1 MDTLF
6 LKIILGIGT
15 DWKVGFLLV
24 NSITTQFIEYFQSKG
39 MKLVEKTKSENQE
52 DKNTPDL
59 IMSDNSNRMYL
70 KIIQKESLSERNK
83 LLSSI
88 MKSVSYLLEA
98 NLVYLA
104 LPKLYASILD
114 GKVFRENG
122 LGLLIYDDKGAPEEV
137 IQPKIFPNKLTST
150 SSTSTI
156 PIKLMDEINSLKD
169 NLHSLEIEV
178 NMLKDLVNN
187 LKSNQKTVEVESQ
200 IKKVQVEQRAD
211 STDFPEFMRDNP
223 WVEILSKRGRE

>member
-1 MDTLF
+1 
-6 LKIILGIGT
+6 
-15 DWKVGFLLV
+15 LV
-24 NSITTQFIEYFQSKG
+24 NPITTQFIEYFQSKG
-39 MKLVEKTKSENQE
+39 MKLVEKTKSENEE

-59 IMSDNSNRMYL
+59 IMSDNKNRIYL

-88 MKSVSYLLEA
+88 MKSVSYLFEA
-98 NLVYLA
+98 NIVYLA

-122 LGLLIYDDKGAPEEV
+122 LGLLIYDDKEALEEV
-137 IQPKIFPNKLTST
+137 IQPKIFPNKQMST
-150 SSTSTI
+150 SSSSTI

-169 NLHSLEIEV
+169 GLHSLEIEV

-187 LKSNQKTVEVESQ
+187 LKNNQKSIEIEPQ
-200 IKKVQVEQRAD
+200 IKKVKVEQKVD

-223 WVEILSKRGRE
+223 WVEILSRRGRG

>member
-1 MDTLF
+1 M
-6 LKIILGIGT
+6 
-15 DWKVGFLLV
+15 V
-24 NSITTQFIEYFQSKG
+24 NPITTQFIEYFQSKG
-39 MKLVEKTKSENQE
+39 MKLVEKTKSENEE

-59 IMSDNSNRMYL
+59 IMSDNTNRIYL
-70 KIIQKESLSERNK
+70 KIIQRESLNERNE

-88 MKSVSYLLEA
+88 MKSVSYLFEA
-98 NLVYLA
+98 NIVYLA

-122 LGLLIYDDKGAPEEV
+122 LGLLIYDDKGALEEV
-137 IQPKIFPNKLTST
+137 IRPKIFPNKQMST
-150 SSTSTI
+150 SSSSTI

-169 NLHSLEIEV
+169 SLHSLEIEV

-187 LKSNQKTVEVESQ
+187 LKNNQKSIEIEPQ
-200 IKKVQVEQRAD
+200 IKKVKVEQKVN

-223 WVEILSKRGRE
+223 WVEILSRRGRG